1 MEIDDDLGIKQKYQD
16 QQLVTQKTNLVN
28 LGRINE
34 IRETL

>member
-28 LGRINE
+28 LGRINK
-34 IRETL
+34 ILETL